1 MSTIKAI
8 NLVHPS
14 GSTGIT
20 MDTSGNATVAGS
32 LVASSSM
39 GWRNRIIN
47 GEMRIDQRNAG
58 ASVSISAYGY
68 GIDRWGYQCSGG
80 GVWSSQRT
88 TVVPAGYT
96 NSLGL
101 TVTTADASIGSTD
114 VYQLFQKIEG
124 FNVADLGFGTAN
136 AQTITISFWVRSS
149 VTGTY
154 SASLQN
160 NAFNRGYVAT
170 FTINAANTWEYKT
183 LTVVGDTSGTWT
195 TDNTI
200 GLQLSID
207 LGSGSASN
215 ITAGSWQAVTTSSL
229 RTSGSVN
236 WIATNG
242 ATFYLTGVQLEPGT
256 AATPFERRDYGRE
269 LILCQRYFQKSYNQT
284 SALGAVSAVGGIG
297 TNPDATVS
305 FKNFGPIRFPVTMR
319 ATPTITLYN
328 PSTGSTTNPIR
339 NESVNTNHPGF
350 VYNTGESGF
359 GLFVDNSSISTGNNI
374 TTHFA
379 AAIEL

>member
-1 MSTIKAI
+1 
-8 NLVHPS
+8 
-14 GSTGIT
+14 

-242 ATFYLTGVQLEPGT
+242 ATFYITGVQLEVGT
-256 AATPFERRDYGRE
+256 TATPFERRDYGRE
-269 LILCQRYFQKSYNQT
+269 LVMCQRYCQKSYPTGTAPGTT
-284 SALGAVSAVGGIG
+284 SIGGYAANGGLANSTFNCRSSIRFAAEMRVAPTLSYWDYVGNASRASSWNTGNTRTDNVSSASFALTDIG
-297 TNPDATVS
+297 T
-305 FKNFGPIRFPVTMR
+305 
-319 ATPTITLYN
+319 
-328 PSTGSTTNPIR
+328 
-339 NESVNTNHPGF
+339 
-350 VYNTGESGF
+350 SGF
-359 GLFVDNSSISTGNNI
+359 LFNDAGGVGNAGSGACSSGVHWLATS
-374 TTHFA
+374 
-379 AAIEL
+379 EL